1 MQHLRSATGMPVAD
15 ARGDFARARRAALV
29 GRAARW
35 LDRRSRPRVPRTLD
49 RDDWL
54 PYGAPEL
61 RVIPLDEIV
70 GTVEPTISFDAEF
83 RPLTELVRARW
94 ERIALAHHRGV
105 ALPPI
110 DVLKR
115 PDGYYVVD
123 GRHRV
128 SVARTLGHRDIDA
141 WVTTV
146 GNPRVSRRTPRGAAV
161 RPPRTAQGA
170 ARGFDAR
177 PTTRT
182 EP

>member
-94 ERIALAHHRGV
+94 ERIALAHRRGV
-105 ALPPI
+105 SLPPI

-128 SVARTLGHRDIDA
+128 SVARTLGQDNIEAR
-141 WVTTV
+141 VTEV
-146 GNPRVSRRTPRGAAV
+146 RKAGLSPCTPRRRAPDA
-161 RPPRTAQGA
+161 PRTTQGVV
-170 ARGFDAR
+170 RRRDDR